1 MIKNYTSFWDFVP
14 FFFASE
20 SIVTKVQPLNNL
32 ASFFTLIRKEVH
44 IIYYL
49 IIICLSPVVPEVS
62 CIPICY
68 KRDGLFSI

>member
-1 MIKNYTSFWDFVP
+1 MIKNYTSFWDFLP
-14 FFFASE
+14 FFFAFE
-20 SIVTKVQPLNNL
+20 SILTKLQPRDNL
-32 ASFFTLIRKEVH
+32 ASFFNSIRKEVH

-49 IIICLSPVVPEVS
+49 VIISLSPVVPEVA